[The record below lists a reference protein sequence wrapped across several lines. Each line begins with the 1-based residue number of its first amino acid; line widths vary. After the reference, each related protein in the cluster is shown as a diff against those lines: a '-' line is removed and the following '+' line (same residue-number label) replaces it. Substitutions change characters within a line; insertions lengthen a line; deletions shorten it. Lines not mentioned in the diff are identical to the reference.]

1 MTKFKQ
7 LSIVN
12 IVLITFIF
20 YIFITTTASALPQ
33 KTVPTTDIKIKNI
46 LILHSYHRG
55 LMWCNNI
62 EDGILSELHKIKN
75 YELDIKTEYMDVKEY
90 EENIYYEKLVDLY
103 FYKYKNKKFDLII
116 CTDNAAFNFLV
127 HFRKK
132 LFEDVPIVFSGVNNF
147 NTYNVEDIYNM
158 TGILEEE
165 DIEGNLNLISSLH
178 PNIKNITAVV
188 DKSPVGNYM
197 YNKLVEIKKNTNY
210 NFKIHIIQEKSISDL
225 IKTISELPASN
236 ALFFMASYLKNTD
249 GSKIY
254 LPQAIKYITP
264 HVRIPIYGIWDTHI
278 SGGVVGGKITSSF
291 KLGSSAGQAAKE
303 ILEGKSVNDIS
314 IKKNEGIE
322 YVFDYA
328 ELKKFS
334 INSNKLPENSTIFNT
349 PPTVYSIAK
358 KELQNI
364 ALAIIILFLIIIVI
378 LAINILKRKRLAK
391 ELGKS
396 KNHLEENLKFLRTLL
411 DTIPNPIYCKN
422 IDGKY
427 TECNKHF
434 EKMFGLKREDILN
447 KKFSEIYEGDY
458 IKMFDLADLM
468 LIKNGGT
475 QMYESKIKSADN
487 SKRDVLINKAIIYN
501 SDNDINGIVGVIVDM
516 TERRKREYKLN
527 RMSKLRESI
536 IELNQSILGL
546 NNEELFSLILE
557 TAIDSIDGAKF
568 GSILLLDKNNNLT
581 MTTSKGYDE
590 DKAKD
595 FFIPLTDSF
604 QWIKTKGNIKNT
616 VIINNIHDSPEFRD
630 IYRKGI
636 KENWYINSC
645 ISAPI
650 IIDNKLYGMLNIDS
664 NKLNAFSEEDLEIME
679 YLRAQIEISIT
690 KHKLYEE
697 IIYFSKYDNL
707 TNIYNRK
714 AFKDIFNKR
723 FYGTTNFSLVMFDLN
738 KLKFVNDTYGHVIG
752 DYYIKTFVKALKA
765 IINKNDI
772 IARYG
777 GDEFICISYDLEH
790 ILIAKFEALLEY
802 FIQNPLKLEKNDVIC
817 SFSYGIAKCPEDSN
831 SYDELIK
838 IADQRMYLYKRNTR

>member
-1 MTKFKQ
+1 MAKFKQ
-7 LSIVN
+7 LSIVT

-20 YIFITTTASALPQ
+20 ITTTTSALPH
-33 KTVPTTDIKIKNI
+33 KSLPTTNIEIKEI

-62 EDGILSELHKIKN
+62 EDGILSELNKIKN

-90 EENIYYEKLVDLY
+90 DENIYYEKLVDLY
-103 FYKYKNKKFDLII
+103 VYKYKNKTFDLII

-132 LFEDVPIVFSGVNNF
+132 LFEGVPIVFSGVNNF
-147 NTYNVEDIYNM
+147 NTYNTEDTYNM

-188 DKSPVGNYM
+188 DKSPIGNNM
-197 YNKLVEIKKNTNY
+197 YNKLIKIENNNNH
-210 NFKIHIIQEKSISDL
+210 NFKINIVQEKSIDDL
-225 IKTISELPASN
+225 IKTVAELPSSN

-254 LPQAIKYITP
+254 LPQAMKYITP
-264 HVRIPIYGIWDTHI
+264 HMNIPIYGIWDTHV
-278 SGGVVGGKITSSF
+278 SGGIVGGKVTSSF
-291 KLGSSAGQAAKE
+291 KLGSSAGKAAKE
-303 ILEGKSVNDIS
+303 ILEGKSPNDIS
-314 IKKNEGIE
+314 IKKSEGIE
-322 YVFDYA
+322 YIFDYT

-334 INSNKLPENSTIFNT
+334 INLNELPKNSTIINT
-349 PPTVYSIAK
+349 PPTAYSIAK

-364 ALAIIILFLIIIVI
+364 AIAIIILFLIIIII
-378 LAINILKRKRLAK
+378 LAINILKRKNLDK
-391 ELGKS
+391 ELEKS
-396 KNHLEENLKFLRTLL
+396 KNNLEVNLKFLRTLL

-422 IDGKY
+422 VNGEY
-427 TECNKHF
+427 TECNTHF
-434 EKMFGLKREDILN
+434 EKMLGLKREDILN
-447 KKFSEIYEGDY
+447 KKFSEVYGGEY
-458 IKMFDLADLM
+458 TKLFDLADLM

-487 SKRDVLINKAIIYN
+487 SKRDVLINKAVIYN

-546 NNEELFSLILE
+546 NNEELFRLILE

-581 MTTSKGYDE
+581 MTTCKGYNE
-590 DKAKD
+590 DNAKE
-595 FFIPLTDSF
+595 FSIPLTDSF
-604 QWIKTKGNIKNT
+604 QWIKTKGNINTT
-616 VIINNIHDSPEFRD
+616 VIINNIHDSCEFTD
-630 IYRKGI
+630 IYRKDL

-714 AFKDIFNKR
+714 AFKDIFNKK
-723 FYGTTNFSLVMFDLN
+723 FAGTTNFSLVMFDLN

-765 IINKNDI
+765 IISKNDI

-777 GDEFICISYDLEH
+777 GDEFVCLSHDSEH
-790 ILIAKFEALLEY
+790 ILISKFEALLEY
-802 FIQNPLKLEKNDVIC
+802 FIQNPLKFEKNDVTC

-831 SYDELIK
+831 NYDELVK
-838 IADQRMYLYKRNTR
+838 LADDRMYLYKRNTR